1 MVVVV
6 AVAVVAVVVVVV
18 VVVVFVVFVV
28 VEVVKEVV
36 VVIVVVVVVDTG
48 SRRLMCMI
56 TAHDDATQ
64 QLRLID
70 VKSPGNSWRHP
81 PVSDTGKNH
90 SSGDAQPA
98 NKELSDA
105 KGSWK

>member
-1 MVVVV
+1 MVVV
-6 AVAVVAVVVVVV
+6 VAVVAVVVVVV
-18 VVVVFVVFVV
+18 VVL
-28 VEVVKEVV
+28 
-36 VVIVVVVVVDTG
+36 DTG
-48 SRRLMCMI
+48 SRRWMCMI

-70 VKSPGNSWRHP
+70 AKSPGNSWRHP